1 VERDPRPL
9 IQYGPSYNVGL
20 LGDYAPVCAGY
31 ANAAYAASLDALGE
45 PRRLGRSGG
54 WILVR
59 EIPGSELRD
68 AMGPYPI
75 FACVDWPALATD
87 IGELR
92 DELVAVSLVA
102 DPFSGATADDL
113 ARAFGDLVTPFKEH
127 FVVDLRGAWRETMHP
142 HHRRNVRRALAA
154 LEVEEVDDPPSL
166 LDDWVA
172 LYGELIDHHRITGPA
187 AFSRDSF
194 ATQLRVPGIVA
205 LRAVEDGV
213 TVGATLW
220 YVARGVA
227 YYHLGAYSAR
237 GYELGASFALFDR
250 GLERFAAE
258 GVAWASLGAGA
269 GLDGALDDGL
279 TRFKRGWATA
289 TRTAYLCGRI
299 LQRAVYDELSA
310 ERSRPGTPYFPAYR
324 AGELA

>member
-1 VERDPRPL
+1 
-9 IQYGPSYNVGL
+9 VGL
-20 LGDYAPVCAGY
+20 LGDSSPASAGY
-31 ANAAYAASLDALGE
+31 AHAAYAASLDALGE

-54 WILVR
+54 SILVR

-68 AMGPYPI
+68 GMGPYPI
-75 FACVDWPALATD
+75 FACADWAALATD

-102 DPFSGATADDL
+102 DPFGGATAGDL
-113 ARAFGDLVTPFKEH
+113 ASAFGDVVTPFKEH
-127 FVVDLRGAWRETMHP
+127 FVVDLRGGWREAIHP
-142 HHRRNVRRALAA
+142 HHRRKVRQALTR
-154 LEVEEVDDPPSL
+154 LEVESVRDPSTLVDD
-166 LDDWVA
+166 WTA
-172 LYGELIDHHRITGPA
+172 LYRELIDRHRITGPA

-194 ATQLRVPGIVA
+194 AAQLRVPGIAA
-205 LRAVEDGV
+205 LRALEDGV

-220 YVARGVA
+220 YVVGDVA

-237 GYELGASFALFDR
+237 GYELAASFALFDR

-269 GLDGALDDGL
+269 GLDGALEDGL
-279 TRFKRGWATA
+279 TRFKRGWATT

-299 LQRAVYDELSA
+299 LQRGVYDELSA
-310 ERSRPGTPYFPAYR
+310 ARSSGTPYFPAYR
-324 AGELA
+324 AGEAA